1 MMKQSG
7 ILDRVKR
14 IGILASYNGSG
25 FQIIKKACDELIL
38 DAQVVVLVSNNSNA
52 NALET
57 AEQMQIPNFIINS
70 KRYPDE
76 NIDEKIAKLF
86 KEFNCDYI
94 FCSGYMKIIGSK
106 LISSFEEKIINT
118 HPALLPSK
126 YGGKG
131 MYGRFVHEAIIK
143 NKEKKSGV
151 TIHFVNEKYDDGKII
166 LKKELELSS
175 DETVDTLENRIKDL
189 ESVAIIEA
197 FKKLLA

>member
-1 MMKQSG
+1 MK
-7 ILDRVKR
+7 K

-25 FQIIKKACDELIL
+25 FQTIKKACDEGIL
-38 DAQVVVLVSNNSNA
+38 DAQVNIVVSNNTNA
-52 NALET
+52 NALKT
-57 AEQMQIPNFIINS
+57 AEEMKIPNFIINA
-70 KRYPDE
+70 KKYPNEDL
-76 NIDEKIAKLF
+76 DEKIAELF
-86 KEFNCDYI
+86 KEFNCDFI

-106 LISSFEEKIINT
+106 LVTAFPEKIVNT

-131 MYGRFVHEAIIK
+131 MYGRFVHEAIIS
-143 NKEKKSGV
+143 NNEKKSGV

-175 DETVDTLENRIKDL
+175 DETVDTLENKIKDL
-189 ESVAIIEA
+189 ESEAIIEA

>member
-1 MMKQSG
+1 M
-7 ILDRVKR
+7 KR

-25 FQIIKKACDELIL
+25 FQTIKKACDEGIL
-38 DAQVVVLVSNNSNA
+38 NAQVNVVVSNNTNA
-52 NALET
+52 NALKR
-57 AEQMQIPNFIINS
+57 AEQMQIPNFIINA
-70 KRYPDE
+70 KKYPNEDL
-76 NIDEKIAKLF
+76 DEKIAELF

-143 NKEKKSGV
+143 NNEKKSGV
-151 TIHFVNEKYDDGKII
+151 TIHFVNEKYDDGRII
-166 LKKELELSS
+166 LKKELELLD
-175 DETVDTLENRIKDL
+175 DETVDSLESRIKDL
-189 ESVAIIEA
+189 ESLAIVEA
-197 FKKLLA
+197 FEKLLA

>member
-1 MMKQSG
+1 M
-7 ILDRVKR
+7 KR

-25 FQIIKKACDELIL
+25 FQTIKDACDEGIL
-38 DAQVVVLVSNNSNA
+38 NAQVAVVVSNNTKA
-52 NALET
+52 NVLKV
-57 AEQMQIPNFIINS
+57 AEEMQIPNFIINS
-70 KRYPDE
+70 KRYPNDDV
-76 NIDEKIAKLF
+76 DEKIAELF

-94 FCSGYMKIIGSK
+94 FCSGYMKIISSK
-106 LISSFEEKIINT
+106 LISSFEEKIVNT
-118 HPALLPSK
+118 HPALLPSI

-131 MYGRFVHEAIIK
+131 MYGRFVHESIIK

-175 DETVDTLENRIKDL
+175 DETVDSLEDRIKDL
-189 ESVAIIEA
+189 ESEAIIDA

>member
-1 MMKQSG
+1 MK
-7 ILDRVKR
+7 K

-25 FQIIKKACDELIL
+25 FQTIKKACDEGIIN
-38 DAQVVVLVSNNSNA
+38 AKVNVVVSNNTNA
-52 NALET
+52 NVLKT
-57 AEQMQIPNFIINS
+57 AEQMHIPNFIINA
-70 KRYPDE
+70 KKYPNE
-76 NIDEKIAKLF
+76 NLDEKIAKLF

-94 FCSGYMKIIGSK
+94 FCSGYMKIIGLK
-106 LISSFEEKIINT
+106 LIESFDEKIVNT

-143 NKEKKSGV
+143 NNEKKSGV

-175 DETVDTLENRIKDL
+175 DETVDSLEDRIKDL
-189 ESVAIIEA
+189 ESLAIVDA

>member
-1 MMKQSG
+1 MMKESG
-7 ILDRVKR
+7 ILLAGKK

-25 FQIIKKACDELIL
+25 FQTIKKACDEGIL
-38 DAQVVVLVSNNSNA
+38 NAQVSIVVSNNTNA
-52 NALET
+52 NALKI
-57 AEQMQIPNFIINS
+57 AEQMNIPNFIINA
-70 KRYPDE
+70 KKYPEEDL
-76 NIDEKIAKLF
+76 DEKIAELF

-106 LISSFEEKIINT
+106 LVKSFEEKIINT

-143 NKEKKSGV
+143 NNEKKSGV
-151 TIHFVNEKYDDGKII
+151 TIHFVNEKYDDGRII
-166 LKKELELSS
+166 LKKELELSNN
-175 DETVDTLENRIKDL
+175 ETVDSLEDKIKDL
-189 ESVAIIEA
+189 ESLAIIEA